1 MQIVAVLAI
10 EGAVALEVAGACQVF
25 AAAHD
30 PIGGEPLYDVRV
42 CGDRAGTT
50 MRAHRVEI
58 FRAQAPY
65 SFDDA
70 LEADTLIVPA
80 SYAPSA
86 EVLATV
92 REAHLRGTRIAS
104 ICTGAFT
111 LAAAGLLDGRV
122 AATHWAHA
130 ERLAR
135 EYPQV
140 EVATDVLYLDDGD
153 LLTSAGVTA
162 GLDLCLHL
170 VRRDHGS
177 AVAGNVARR
186 LVMAPHR
193 DGGQAQFIT
202 APTVAGDHPNGVP
215 ENLLPD
221 QPPRMTLLAEYDEA
235 WAAQYAPVAED
246 LRKAFGETVTEL
258 EHIGSTAST
267 TILPAHPVAVPT
279 PRSRTASSPTT
290 CTSSPPRSGTP
301 STSASSATTSAE
313 PRTPS
318 AGTPN

>member
-1 MQIVAVLAI
+1 MRTVAVLAI
-10 EGAVALEVAGACQVF
+10 EGVVGVELTGACQVF

-30 PIGGEPLYDVRV
+30 PASGEPLYDVRV

-50 MRAHRVEI
+50 VRAHRLEI

-65 SFDDA
+65 SFEEA
-70 LEADTLIVPA
+70 LEADTIIVPA
-80 SYAPSA
+80 AYKASA
-86 EVLATV
+86 EVVALV
-92 REAHLRGTRIAS
+92 REAHRRGIRIAS

-111 LAAAGLLDGRV
+111 LAEAGLLDGRM

-130 ERLAR
+130 ERLAS

-170 VRRDHGS
+170 VRRDYGS
-177 AVAGNVARR
+177 AIAANVARR

-202 APTVAGDHPNGVP
+202 APTVAGEGSLEPVMRWMQ
-215 ENLLPD
+215 ENLAEPLS
-221 QPPRMTLLAEYDEA
+221 LASI
-235 WAAQYAPVAED
+235 AAQASMSTRTLSRQFRAQ
-246 LRKAFGETVTEL
+246 T
-258 EHIGSTAST
+258 GSTPLQWLIRQRITRAQELLET
-267 TILPAHPVAVPT
+267 TGLTIDQIAT
-279 PRSRTASSPTT
+279 SCGFGSPLLLRQHFAKTL
-290 CTSSPPRSGTP
+290 
-301 STSASSATTSAE
+301 ATTPTAYR
-313 PRTPS
+313 RTFAPIS
-318 AGTPN
+318 LPG

>member
-1 MQIVAVLAI
+1 MQTVAVLAI

-25 AAAHD
+25 AAAYD
-30 PIGGEPLYDVRV
+30 PVSGEPLYDVRV
-42 CGDRAGTT
+42 CGDRSGTT
-50 MRAHRVEI
+50 LRAHRVEI
-58 FRAQAPY
+58 FRAQVPY
-65 SFDDA
+65 SFEAA
-70 LEADTLIVPA
+70 LEADTVIVPA

-86 EVLATV
+86 EVVALV
-92 REAHLRGTRIAS
+92 REVHRRGIRLAS

-111 LAAAGLLDGRV
+111 LAAAGLLDGRM

-153 LLTSAGVTA
+153 VLTSAGVTA

-177 AVAGNVARR
+177 AVAASVARR

-202 APTVAGDHPNGVP
+202 APTVAGEGSLEPVMRWMQEH
-215 ENLLPD
+215 
-221 QPPRMTLLAEYDEA
+221 LAEPLSLA
-235 WAAQYAPVAED
+235 SIAAHASMSTRTLSRQFRAQ
-246 LRKAFGETVTEL
+246 T
-258 EHIGSTAST
+258 GSTPLQWLIRLRINRAQELLET
-267 TILPAHPVAVPT
+267 TDLTIDQIA
-279 PRSRTASSPTT
+279 TACGFGRPLLLRQHFTKT
-290 CTSSPPRSGTP
+290 L
-301 STSASSATTSAE
+301 ATTPTAYR
-313 PRTPS
+313 RTFAPITLP
-318 AGTPN
+318 G

>member
-25 AAAHD
+25 AAAYD
-30 PIGGEPLYDVRV
+30 PVSREPLYDVRV

-50 MRAHRVEI
+50 VRAHRVEI

-65 SFDDA
+65 GFEEA
-70 LEADTLIVPA
+70 LEADTVIVPA

-86 EVLATV
+86 EVVALV
-92 REAHLRGTRIAS
+92 REAHRRGIRIAS

-130 ERLAR
+130 EAFAR
-135 EYPQV
+135 EYPKV
-140 EVATDVLYLDDGD
+140 EVATDVLYVDDGE

-177 AVAGNVARR
+177 AVAADVARR

-202 APTVAGDHPNGVP
+202 APTVAGEGSLEPVTRWMQEHLDEPLSLASIAAHASMSTRTLSRQFRAQTGSTPLQWLIRLRINRAR
-215 ENLLPD
+215 ELLETTDLTID
-221 QPPRMTLLAEYDEA
+221 QIATACGFGSPLLLRQHFTKALATTPTAYRRTFAPMTL
-235 WAAQYAPVAED
+235 
-246 LRKAFGETVTEL
+246 
-258 EHIGSTAST
+258 
-267 TILPAHPVAVPT
+267 
-279 PRSRTASSPTT
+279 
-290 CTSSPPRSGTP
+290 
-301 STSASSATTSAE
+301 AT
-313 PRTPS
+313 R
-318 AGTPN
+318 